1 MAVRGWK
8 DLLEG
13 REGLG
18 GYPRGPGEV
27 GRYSQRA
34 VRSWGTSQ
42 RVRRDQKAIPEG
54 QEGSGGFPV
63 GLKGLGGT
71 GGVQTSF

>member
-1 MAVRGWK
+1 MVGRPSRMAVRGWK

-34 VRSWGTSQ
+34 
-42 RVRRDQKAIPEG
+42 RRCWEAFLEG
-54 QEGSGGFPV
+54 WEASGGPS
-63 GLKGLGGT
+63 GGP
-71 GGVQTSF
+71 

>member
-1 MAVRGWK
+1 M
-8 DLLEG
+8 
-13 REGLG
+13 
-18 GYPRGPGEV
+18 
-27 GRYSQRA
+27 
-34 VRSWGTSQ
+34 RSWGTSQ

-71 GGVQTSF
+71 GGVQTSFRRAVRGRKDLS